1 MPNLGL
7 CTRLCPTCAKVVAHR
22 TLYIKTESK
31 GRSRWL
37 RIFWACTACNSLNHV
52 ILSIYRLEPVA
63 VELPTPLSVCTV
75 EALRQGPMS
84 VDQIV
89 WALRGDCPDVRHV
102 FTSEVKLVLEYLKGR
117 GKVIEER
124 DDLTERTT
132 AKLRNR
138 EATSRH
144 LGLCPAEAAWGV
156 VTKGLLSVYAQ
167 HRQIEKGEDGP
178 TRTGQQ
184 RFAPAGVFCVSC
196 GYHQIGSALTT
207 NR

>member
-37 RIFWACTACNSLNHV
+37 RIFWACTTCNSLNHV
-52 ILSIYRLEPVA
+52 ILPIYRLEPVA

-75 EALRQGPMS
+75 DALKQGPMN
-84 VDQIV
+84 VDQVV
-89 WALRGDCPDVRHV
+89 WALRGDCPEVHHI

-124 DDLTERTT
+124 VDLTKRTT
-132 AKLRNR
+132 AELRNR
-138 EATSRH
+138 EAASRH
-144 LGLCPAEAAWGV
+144 LGLCPDEAARGV
-156 VTKGLLSVYAQ
+156 VTKGLISVYAQ

-184 RFAPAGVFCVSC
+184 RFAPVGVFCVSC
-196 GYHQIGSALTT
+196 GYHRIDVSLMA